1 MKNKNLLI
9 GGAVVVGGLLFFYFR
24 NKRNAENAE
33 TPLDAGTGSTE
44 KGMATETTPSTTA
57 TPSATAT
64 PSSTPSAKPNIFDRI
79 KERLQNQAP
88 STGGTSPS
96 QLSSYEVNKRL
107 IGRCGIQPPS
117 FQKNQR
123 NNWDAC
129 KDKFKD
135 ELRSQGLISFNG
147 MVEDNRSRLDFD
159 GNIVD

>member
-24 NKRNAENAE
+24 NKRNAENAG
-33 TPLDAGTGSTE
+33 TSLDAGTGSTE
-44 KGMATETTPSTTA
+44 KGMGMGMGTSGSGMGTGT
-57 TPSATAT
+57 T
-64 PSSTPSAKPNIFDRI
+64 PSSTPSS
-79 KERLQNQAP
+79 AP
-88 STGGTSPS
+88 SSTPSSAPSSTSTSAGASIP
-96 QLSSYEVNKRL
+96 QLTSFEVNTRL
-107 IGRCGIQPPS
+107 LGRCGIKPPNAL
-117 FQKNQR
+117 KNQR

>member
-24 NKRNAENAE
+24 KKRNSENGE
-33 TPLDAGTGSTE
+33 TPVDTGAVSTE
-44 KGMATETTPSTTA
+44 KGMGMGTSGSGMGTGT
-57 TPSATAT
+57 T
-64 PSSTPSAKPNIFDRI
+64 PSSTPSS
-79 KERLQNQAP
+79 AP
-88 STGGTSPS
+88 SSTPSSAPSSTSTSAGASIP
-96 QLSSYEVNKRL
+96 QLTSFEVNTRL
-107 IGRCGIQPPS
+107 LGRCGIKPPNAL
-117 FQKNQR
+117 KNQR